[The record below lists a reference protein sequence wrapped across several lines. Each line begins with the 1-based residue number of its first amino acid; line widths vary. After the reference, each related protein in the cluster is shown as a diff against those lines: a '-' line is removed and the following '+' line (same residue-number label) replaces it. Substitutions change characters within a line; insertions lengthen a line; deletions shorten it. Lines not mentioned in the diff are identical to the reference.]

1 MKRVLLVTVISLFIV
16 SCKEDKAS
24 SQVFFDSNGRTNEIS
39 VVMDNDLWSGSV
51 GEAVRNVLASPVYG
65 LPQDEPTFNI
75 KQIPSHVF
83 SGFVTKNRTF
93 LIVKVDNDSSISFDN
108 DVYARPQ
115 RVITV
120 AGPSKQ
126 DIINLVNEN
135 ADKIISSFKDIEI
148 FNKQHQIKKS
158 LFNTKPIQDQL
169 KLKIDFA
176 SAYRIAKNEDKFFWI
191 RRGTETGDLNL
202 MLYELPYNAIKR
214 DDNIISQII
223 NIRDSIGKKYIMGPS
238 EDSYMTTEDAY
249 TPFNTEIVL
258 DNKPTLE
265 TKSMWDVHNA
275 VMAGP
280 FINYA
285 IEDIANNR
293 WVVAEGFVY
302 APSVEK
308 RDLIFELEAIIKS
321 IKIQ

>member
-1 MKRVLLVTVISLFIV
+1 MKHVLVVAIISLLVF
-16 SCKEDKAS
+16 SCKDGKS
-24 SQVFFDSNGRTNEIS
+24 STQVYFDSIGRTNEIS
-39 VVMDNDLWSGSV
+39 VVMDNDLWNGSI
-51 GEAVRNVLASPVYG
+51 GEAVRNVLATPVYG

-75 KQIPSHVF
+75 NQIPSHVF
-83 SGFVTKNRTF
+83 SGFLTKNRTF
-93 LIVKVDNDSSISFDN
+93 LIVKVGNQSSISFDN

-120 AGPSKQ
+120 TGTSKQ
-126 DIINLVNEN
+126 DIIDQINQN
-135 ADKIISSFKDIEI
+135 ADTIISSFKSIEI
-148 FNKQHQIKKS
+148 LNKQHQIRKA
-158 LFNTKPIQDQL
+158 LFNTKAIQEQL
-169 KLKIDFA
+169 KLNISFA
-176 SAYRIAKNEDKFFWI
+176 TTYRIAKNEDKFFWI
-191 RRGTETGDLNL
+191 RRGTNTGDLNL
-202 MLYELPYNAIKR
+202 MLYELPHNAIKR
-214 DDNIISQII
+214 NDSIISQII
-223 NIRDSIGKKYIMGPS
+223 KIRDSIGKKHIMGPT

-249 TPFNTEIVL
+249 TPFNTEIIL
-258 DNKPTLE
+258 DGKPTLE